1 MSFQG
6 GTVDFGEFLGGIQT
20 VDLLLVLYFMGFFVL
35 GFAQGTIRRLIGIA
49 CILFSFLFA
58 ALLSE
63 PLGNFLG
70 SNWAQFSRQYSYM
83 IGFGTVFVASSLA
96 FALVVQG
103 FYKPQ
108 PLFPKARFVDEILGG
123 VLGIVQAG
131 LILGAVI
138 VILGSFFLIPGIA
151 QDPEELLGLREL
163 WNALQ
168 ESQIVDFFMVTLI
181 PAFFSIFGL
190 FIPDSIEVWFP
201 SQPA

>member
-1 MSFQG
+1 M
-6 GTVDFGEFLGGIQT
+6 DFGEFIGGFQT

-35 GFAQGTIRRLIGIA
+35 GFAQGTIRRVIGIA
-49 CILFSFLFA
+49 SILFSFLFA
-58 ALLSE
+58 ATLSE

-83 IGFGTVFVASSLA
+83 IGFGTVFIAASLA

-108 PLFPKARFVDEILGG
+108 PLFAKARFVDEILGG
-123 VLGIVQAG
+123 LLGIIQAG

-151 QDPEELLGLREL
+151 QDPEELLGLREV
-163 WNALQ
+163 WTAL
-168 ESQIVDFFMVTLI
+168 ESSRIADFFQSTLI
-181 PAFFSIFGL
+181 PGFISIFGL
-190 FIPDSIEVWFP
+190 FIPDSVEVWF
-201 SQPA
+201 QGTPA